1 MNCPNCNQQL
11 PDDALF
17 CGNCG
22 TRVEAS
28 QQNTNYQN
36 DQTAYQQPNQNPYQQ
51 PYQHPYQQAYQ
62 QPAQSPTRQESPT
75 LSTWALLCSIIFN
88 PIVGIILGIIGI
100 KVTPSY
106 KGKCIAAI
114 VIGAVML
121 VLTIISYAVI
131 MPIYFEMLAELGAM

>member
-22 TRVEAS
+22 TKVQAS
-28 QQNTNYQN
+28 QQNPNYQG
-36 DQTAYQQPNQNPYQQ
+36 QTAYQQPNQNPYQQ
-51 PYQHPYQQAYQ
+51 PYQHPYQQPYQ
-62 QPAQSPTRQESPT
+62 QPAQSPTKQESPT